1 MNRNTYVDK
10 PCEDCAYPLRRV
22 DKRTRFCK
30 RCVRSRHAAAM
41 QRADV
46 KANLAA
52 SELEKTIAKVV
63 AAVDFELA
71 FPTRY
76 WESPF

>member
-1 MNRNTYVDK
+1 MSGNTYVDK
-10 PCEDCAYPLRRV
+10 PCGDCAYILRHV

-30 RCVRSRHAAAM
+30 RCVHARHAAAM

-46 KANLAA
+46 RANLAS
-52 SELEKTIAKVV
+52 SELEKHIAKVV
-63 AAVDFELA
+63 AAVDKELA